1 MTCSLQS
8 TQLCTQP
15 LMNTTVMSCNLK
27 NSSNCYNSTNI
38 TIITNFNVY
47 KTIISVI
54 DLPPREKFNTFVYL
68 QYKSGQ
74 IFQTTPV
81 VTSNYILYVLHYV
94 ITIFDN
100 R

>member
-1 MTCSLQS
+1 MD
-8 TQLCTQP
+8 
-15 LMNTTVMSCNLK
+15 
-27 NSSNCYNSTNI
+27 
-38 TIITNFNVY
+38 
-47 KTIISVI
+47 IISVI
-54 DLPPREKFNTFVYL
+54 DLPPKEKFNTFVYL

-81 VTSNYILYVLHYV
+81 VTSKYIVCVTYV

>member
-1 MTCSLQS
+1 
-8 TQLCTQP
+8 
-15 LMNTTVMSCNLK
+15 MSCNIK
-27 NSSNCYNSTNI
+27 NSSDCYNSTNV
-38 TIITNFNVY
+38 TIITDSNGY

-54 DLPPREKFNTFVYL
+54 DLSSREKFTTCTFLEYE
-68 QYKSGQ
+68 SGQ

-81 VTSNYILYVLHYV
+81 YTSKYYIVCVTYV

>member
-1 MTCSLQS
+1 
-8 TQLCTQP
+8 
-15 LMNTTVMSCNLK
+15 MNTTVMSCNLK
-27 NSSNCYNSTNI
+27 NSSDCYNSTNA
-38 TIITNFNVY
+38 TIHANSNGNN
-47 KTIISVI
+47 TIVSKI

-81 VTSNYILYVLHYV
+81 VTSKYIVCVTYV

>member
-1 MTCSLQS
+1 MISFNS
-8 TQLCTQP
+8 
-15 LMNTTVMSCNLK
+15 K
-27 NSSNCYNSTNI
+27 NSSDYYDSTNVTTI
-38 TIITNFNVY
+38 TDSNGY

-54 DLPPREKFNTFVYL
+54 DLPTREKFNTFVYL

-81 VTSNYILYVLHYV
+81 VTSKYIVCVTYV

>member
-1 MTCSLQS
+1 
-8 TQLCTQP
+8 
-15 LMNTTVMSCNLK
+15 MSCNLK
-27 NSSNCYNSTNI
+27 NSSDCYNSTNV
-38 TIITNFNVY
+38 TIITDSNGN

-54 DLPPREKFNTFVYL
+54 DLPPREKFTTCTFLEYE
-68 QYKSGQ
+68 SGQ

-81 VTSNYILYVLHYV
+81 VTSKYIVCVTYV